1 MVDDSIVR
9 GTTSKRI
16 VSLFTSLRCN
26 KVHVRSSAPPFMFPC
41 YFGTDVPSKDQ
52 LVACNY
58 TMDGIKE
65 LIGADSIGFLSVNSL
80 EKIIPNANC
89 QFCDGCFSG
98 KYILLMLTD
107 KI

>member
-1 MVDDSIVR
+1 
-9 GTTSKRI
+9 
-16 VSLFTSLRCN
+16 
-26 KVHVRSSAPPFMFPC
+26 MFPC

-80 EKIIPNANC
+80 ELFLTQTVNSVTDVSRVN
-89 QFCDGCFSG
+89 
-98 KYILLMLTD
+98 ILLMLTD

>member
-9 GTTSKRI
+9 GTTSKSI
-16 VSLFTSLRCN
+16 VSLLRHFGATE
-26 KVHVRSSAPPFMFPC
+26 VHVRSSAPPFMFPC

-58 TMDGIKE
+58 TMDGIIE
-65 LIGADSIGFLSVNSL
+65 LIGADCIGFLSVNSL
-80 EKIIPNANC
+80 KKIIPNANC

-98 KYILLMLTD
+98 KYPVD
-107 KI
+107 VD